1 MIKDPIVFINH
12 IFDSIKSIESFS
24 KGLSKSEFFKDEI
37 RQNAIIR
44 KLEIIGEATKN
55 LNSEFRSKYPQ
66 VEWQKISGLRDKLIH
81 DYFGINLER
90 IWNIMEKDLPN
101 LKITIQNILN
111 GAKKALE
118 ENKDETDKKTKLSKN
133 KIS

>member
-1 MIKDPIVFINH
+1 MIKDPFVFISH
-12 IFDSIKSIESFS
+12 IFESIKSIESFS
-24 KGLSKSEFFKDEI
+24 KGLSKSEFFKDEL

-55 LNSEFRSKYPQ
+55 LKSEFRNKYLK

-90 IWNIMEKDLPN
+90 VWNIMEKDLPN
-101 LKITIQNILN
+101 LKIMIQEILN
-111 GAKKALE
+111 NERKALE
-118 ENKDETDKKTKLSKN
+118 EKKTEDNIRDNNRK
-133 KIS
+133 